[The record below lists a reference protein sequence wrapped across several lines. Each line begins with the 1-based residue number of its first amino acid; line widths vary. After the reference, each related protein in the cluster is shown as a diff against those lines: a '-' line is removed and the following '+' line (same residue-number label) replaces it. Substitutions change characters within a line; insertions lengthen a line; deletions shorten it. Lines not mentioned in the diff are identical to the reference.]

1 MKRLLLFDI
10 DGTLTR
16 TENGHLPFNDA
27 ILGKYLL
34 VGTGRYP
41 VEDLVYWEPDRCLA
55 DLTDTES
62 VVAMLLEL

>member
-1 MKRLLLFDI
+1 MKRLLPFDI

-27 ILGKYLL
+27 MKCIL

-41 VEDLVYWEPDRCLA
+41 AEDLVYWEPDRCLA